1 MEDEFKVIPNL
12 ELNGGASDLFR
23 REGKDME
30 PTHFFG
36 MFDGHAGG
44 RCSKALT
51 HILGQTVSRE
61 PDFSLELQSA
71 VHKGFLRANA
81 EFLRKAERFCANDE
95 GSTAVTAFVRGR
107 RLVVGNVGDSRAVL
121 CSGGRALPMSS
132 DHKPNKPE
140 ERRRIQALGGRVVY
154 SFGIPRAVN
163 GILAVSRAFGDR
175 NMKGAVNAE
184 PDVRERGLER
194 HDDFLVLAT
203 DGLWDV
209 MSSQE
214 VCNIVYNSAP
224 DVGPQGCSELLTTM
238 ALRKGSLDN
247 TSAMV
252 VDLRGLWDVDRGAQP
267 KRAGSVA
274 VAAVDA
280 GSAGTAILRQELKAL
295 SPSYCS
301 SRQTLVNGGGS
312 SGNGVEPDG
321 AGAAGTGDRSRP
333 FSSPGLWAVSQA
345 HQNGNMKQGNTVP
358 SAWNSLVSRTKAGGN
373 GVTNGGGGGG
383 AKGGAG
389 IANGTNGRSGQKKTQ
404 QQQQQQQHQ
413 QQQLRNFSSRRGTR
427 KGQQQQLQQQPI
439 ADADGATIAADIF
452 TAAASSRQHPQ
463 ESGAERGRGAG
474 AEGTRGGSTDS
485 SIAPW
490 SKVMASKAWG
500 MSVATGSA
508 WSFAGGGSGAPGHT
522 MSPPGHTNSTEL
534 AMSLYGGGGGGNRSR
549 SHARRSSA

>member
-1 MEDEFKVIPNL
+1 MIARRRWQMGATLGGGGVGAAGGSARPLIVRQSSNGHSRPGSPEVVTAGRGSRLPLLDSTPTLPQQQQTQRQRSMHVSAESNDLFEHGLSFGVSTLKGHRPYMEDEFKVIPNL

-23 REGKDME
+23 REGRDME

-81 EFLRKAERFCANDE
+81 EFLRKLLSSSLDRE

-121 CSGGRALPMSS
+121 CSDGRALPMSS

-154 SFGIPRAVN
+154 SFGVPRVN

-184 PDVRERGLER
+184 PDVRERSLER

-209 MSSQE
+209 MTSQE

-252 VDLRGLWDVDRGAQP
+252 VDLRGLWDVDEGAQP

-280 GSAGTAILRQELKAL
+280 ESAGTAILRQELKAL
-295 SPSYCS
+295 SPSYS
-301 SRQTLVNGGGS
+301 SSKQILVNGGGS

-333 FSSPGLWAVSQA
+333 SSSPGLWASSQV
-345 HQNGNMKQGNTVP
+345 HVVGKREVMFF
-358 SAWNSLVSRTKAGGN
+358 
-373 GVTNGGGGGG
+373 
-383 AKGGAG
+383 
-389 IANGTNGRSGQKKTQ
+389 KK
-404 QQQQQQQHQ
+404 
-413 QQQLRNFSSRRGTR
+413 
-427 KGQQQQLQQQPI
+427 
-439 ADADGATIAADIF
+439 
-452 TAAASSRQHPQ
+452 
-463 ESGAERGRGAG
+463 
-474 AEGTRGGSTDS
+474 
-485 SIAPW
+485 
-490 SKVMASKAWG
+490 
-500 MSVATGSA
+500 
-508 WSFAGGGSGAPGHT
+508 
-522 MSPPGHTNSTEL
+522 NST
-534 AMSLYGGGGGGNRSR
+534 
-549 SHARRSSA
+549 